1 MLTDHITNKT
11 KMLIL
16 NSPSNPSGFIY
27 SENDLK
33 DIGEVLKNYP
43 DIIIAS
49 DDIYEHIVF
58 NNKKFTNI
66 LNVCPNL
73 YNQTVILNGVSKA
86 YAMTG
91 WRIGYAAGNTNL
103 IGAMKKIQSQSTSC
117 TCSISQSAAKA
128 ALDSDNDEVTKMVS
142 EYQLRS
148 EFLHSEL
155 NKIQGIRYKKP
166 DGSFYAFIDVNGLI
180 NSIDNIDNDFDLA
193 EYFLNEA
200 NVAVVPG
207 SAFGSKNHIRI
218 SFATSMENL
227 EKAVSR
233 IKKILS

>member
-1 MLTDHITNKT
+1 M
-11 KMLIL
+11 
-16 NSPSNPSGFIY
+16 IY
-27 SENDLK
+27 HQVE
-33 DIGEVLKNYP
+33 
-43 DIIIAS
+43 
-49 DDIYEHIVF
+49 
-58 NNKKFTNI
+58 
-66 LNVCPNL
+66 
-73 YNQTVILNGVSKA
+73 
-86 YAMTG
+86 
-91 WRIGYAAGNTNL
+91 
-103 IGAMKKIQSQSTSC
+103 
-117 TCSISQSAAKA
+117 
-128 ALDSDNDEVTKMVS
+128 ALDSGNDEVTKMVS